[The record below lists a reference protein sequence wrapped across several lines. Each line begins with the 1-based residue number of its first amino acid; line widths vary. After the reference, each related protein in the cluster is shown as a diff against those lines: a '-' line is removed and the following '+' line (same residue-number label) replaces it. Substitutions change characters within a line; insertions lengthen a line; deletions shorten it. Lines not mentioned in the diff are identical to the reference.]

1 MKTIL
6 GSVVIILFAVFF
18 DHARLAAE
26 DTHPRQNVMGRIG
39 GGSNYVKLFDDSEPN
54 YLQNLIGRYHQSW
67 PFPTEPPPPRPPP
80 SPVPVAETA
89 RKQMAVMYNNSQRK
103 LSLLIHFRPAV
114 YLTEE
119 QRRRKEWVAGFQMI
133 AYSPGPFPA
142 DGSYPANVSLSPQQ
156 ETNLLTFLSDV
167 KRIGFTQINFR
178 FGGVADCADR
188 NWGGV
193 WRQDRYIHNRNYIFS
208 IIRLIERNKGDL
220 KVIYDLGAE
229 HANIRLE
236 NNGSVDSNLHRRF
249 CGSLWAAFCN
259 EFGPQNSM
267 AYSCITQFGQARY
280 GRVPLGLV
288 YMMDLFAK
296 DKLPFP
302 GYYGIDT
309 YDTPYVKPPVNNPV
323 YAVLVDTHDFLKK
336 NYPGEELKPCILQ
349 ESFYNDATVA
359 RQIEQALADRP
370 GIRLQSVFQWP
381 KVRGHEKTFFPDIY
395 PKNF

>member
-1 MKTIL
+1 M
-6 GSVVIILFAVFF
+6 GGRFSNDRLF
-18 DHARLAAE
+18 
-26 DTHPRQNVMGRIG
+26 
-39 GGSNYVKLFDDSEPN
+39 
-54 YLQNLIGRYHQSW
+54 
-67 PFPTEPPPPRPPP
+67 PRPIP
-80 SPVPVAETA
+80 SRWQLSGQRQLQPATGNQPSYLPLG
-89 RKQMAVMYNNSQRK
+89 RKTNRVYPDQLPFWRSRRLCRQK
-103 LSLLIHFRPAV
+103 LGR
-114 YLTEE
+114 
-119 QRRRKEWVAGFQMI
+119 
-133 AYSPGPFPA
+133 
-142 DGSYPANVSLSPQQ
+142 
-156 ETNLLTFLSDV
+156 
-167 KRIGFTQINFR
+167 
-178 FGGVADCADR
+178 C
-188 NWGGV
+188 

-229 HANIRLE
+229 HANTRLE